1 MSTEVIDHRL
11 WIILDH
17 VPNYCLVSLQ
27 QKCSYLR
34 IMARPELLNM
44 QIKNYGDLYRYSE

>member
-17 VPNYCLVSLQ
+17 VPNYYLVSLSA
-27 QKCSYLR
+27 K
-34 IMARPELLNM
+34 MLLAENHDK
-44 QIKNYGDLYRYSE
+44 I